1 MRRPAWGG
9 SRSPPLKLARTPA
22 PRPCRRASRGHQSN
36 VNRPVHWLRGRHE
49 QEQRE
54 EPPSGVPFW
63 GGRPR
68 FRTAITAKC
77 QLPVGMPAHT
87 AHTHS
92 QLLPPP
98 PDHGGPEFK
107 KILCQHQRSSPG
119 LNDALHVS
127 VAFLTAQGRR
137 QLPTARRRC
146 GATSRCHPQLRTSH
160 AVPSDCAV
168 SELVSVGVAGPVQ
181 RSVHPPRAHV
191 VAHTLQL
198 LSHVVLS
205 GASAGVT
212 VTPPLPARPSLVPSL
227 WLSSRGSAP
236 PPSRTVMMRQRRRQ
250 RGVAVGAADIRG
262 GETIFLNPYF
272 DAGAH
277 QRAAAGCRPPQPTT
291 RQDRGQRERGPTMG
305 PMIVL
310 LCDQDNLLET
320 KWVVDLQSRNRP

>member
-1 MRRPAWGG
+1 VISVWWLCGRRSGRIAGPTRRPNEGGGGGPGTPGGSGGGDGGGGGTEKCACDPDCARPLGGVRGMRRPAWGG

-168 SELVSVGVAGPVQ
+168 SELVSVGVVAGPVQ

-191 VAHTLQL
+191 VVHTLQL

-205 GASAGVT
+205 VASAGVT

-227 WLSSRGSAP
+227 WLSSRGSP
-236 PPSRTVMMRQRRRQ
+236 PPSRIVM
-250 RGVAVGAADIRG
+250 
-262 GETIFLNPYF
+262 
-272 DAGAH
+272 
-277 QRAAAGCRPPQPTT
+277 
-291 RQDRGQRERGPTMG
+291 
-305 PMIVL
+305 
-310 LCDQDNLLET
+310 
-320 KWVVDLQSRNRP
+320 